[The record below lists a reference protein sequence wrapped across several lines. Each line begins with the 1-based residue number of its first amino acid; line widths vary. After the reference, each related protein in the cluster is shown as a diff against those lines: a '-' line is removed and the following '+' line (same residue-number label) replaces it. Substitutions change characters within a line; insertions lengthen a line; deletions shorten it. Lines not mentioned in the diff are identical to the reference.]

1 VAWASREPDGFETR
15 CRAQGAPLV
24 RLEDGFLRSV
34 GLGANL
40 ELPSSLVLDRSGIY
54 YDPAGPSDIET
65 LLQTADVSDEL
76 RGRAAD
82 LRHLITASRV
92 SKYNVGSADLGDV
105 MAGAEGRLKVLVPAQ
120 VANDASVVRGGGRI
134 GDNLGLLKAA
144 REARPDAFIVF
155 KPHPDVEAGIRP
167 GAVPEGDVLSYA
179 DAIAAKASIA
189 HLLDEVDEV
198 HTLTSLAGFEALL
211 KGKRVATYGLP
222 FYAGWGI
229 TEDAERCPRRTR
241 RLTLDE
247 LVAGALI
254 LYPRYVHRPSGWPC
268 EPEDVVRQLAISL
281 RQTDATG
288 LLRRRRTDTLLRQH
302 LGRPLG

>member
-1 VAWASREPDGFETR
+1 
-15 CRAQGAPLV
+15 
-24 RLEDGFLRSV
+24 
-34 GLGANL
+34 
-40 ELPSSLVLDRSGIY
+40 
-54 YDPAGPSDIET
+54 
-65 LLQTADVSDEL
+65 
-76 RGRAAD
+76 
-82 LRHLITASRV
+82 
-92 SKYNVGSADLGDV
+92 
-105 MAGAEGRLKVLVPAQ
+105 M
-120 VANDASVVRGGGRI
+120 
-134 GDNLGLLKAA
+134 
-144 REARPDAFIVF
+144 F

-167 GAVPEGDVLSYA
+167 GAVPETEVLAYA
-179 DAIAAKASIA
+179 DAIASKASIA

-211 KGKRVATYGLP
+211 KGRRVATYGLP

-229 TEDAERCPRRTR
+229 TEDRERSPRRTR

-268 EPEDVVRQLAISL
+268 EAEDVVRQLAISL
-281 RQTDATG
+281 RQTDSTG